1 MPERL
6 SSEKLA
12 RPQLKINSLSPDS
25 HVAMSLWSEKA
36 DAELKTLVDTHGKNW
51 DTISTLM
58 SETRTARGC
67 EARCEW
73 SQQVKPTPLTNITF
87 IGTKLMSGKVK
98 PRASKAASAAPSSV
112 LSDSGQEPE
121 HEDVSLTSTSAR
133 YAGGVELL
141 HDPVEVAP
149 LPAEQPK
156 SNKKRVSSVLKLTV
170 AKLIRSP
177 ILRTFC
183 RLTWRCQ
190 RNARL
195 PRIAPRRVPRA
206 LTPSARQ
213 LTCTPPRRLPQLPR
227 TTNQFS

>member
-98 PRASKAASAAPSSV
+98 PRASKAASAAPSSKM
-112 LSDSGQEPE
+112 SDSGQESE
-121 HEDVSLTSTSAR
+121 HEDDVSLASASAR
-133 YAGGVELL
+133 YAGAVELP

-156 SNKKRVSSVLKLTV
+156 SNKKRVSSVLE
-170 AKLIRSP
+170 R
-177 ILRTFC
+177 
-183 RLTWRCQ
+183 TWR
-190 RNARL
+190 
-195 PRIAPRRVPRA
+195 
-206 LTPSARQ
+206 
-213 LTCTPPRRLPQLPR
+213 
-227 TTNQFS
+227 